1 MRIRSYLLSTLL
13 LSTFACGNGA
23 STDPGSN
30 AEPFDLARGTELA
43 RLSLQAYQQ
52 LEDFDDGVA
61 FTLPE
66 PFTLEAEYTTRQ
78 RYSGELLNE
87 SEDRPIAFVA
97 ARGDER
103 FVVFRG
109 TQTIAEWT
117 TNITYSQLDYPFIEG
132 FGRSHRG
139 FTRVYQ
145 SIRDELLATLTED
158 MATGEVSRLW
168 ITGHSLGGA
177 LAAIAAPDLIEQTG
191 LDTVVYSFAAP
202 RAGDPAFRERFGD
215 MVPTSWRT
223 INTRDLV
230 PDLPPRSVL
239 AFEDILPEEVYF
251 AHTKEENP
259 LTYAPAVNNPF
270 DFEDLV
276 KAHDLCRLH
285 GALCDTGDDPAS
297 CRALAVGIAGCDG

>member
-1 MRIRSYLLSTLL
+1 MQVAVVGHGPQPTAAGGWVSTAEV
-13 LSTFACGNGA
+13 SIDGTHYRWQVI
-23 STDPGSN
+23 SRPG
-30 AEPFDLARGTELA
+30 DA
-43 RLSLQAYQQ
+43 RLR
-52 LEDFDDGVA
+52 
-61 FTLPE
+61 
-66 PFTLEAEYTTRQ
+66 FTLEAEYTTRQ

-215 MVPTSWRT
+215 MVPTRRT
-223 INTRDLV
+223 
-230 PDLPPRSVL
+230 
-239 AFEDILPEEVYF
+239 Y
-251 AHTKEENP
+251 
-259 LTYAPAVNNPF
+259 
-270 DFEDLV
+270 
-276 KAHDLCRLH
+276 CM
-285 GALCDTGDDPAS
+285 
-297 CRALAVGIAGCDG
+297 